1 MVPLRLTRIH
11 DAGVGDVLLCSCKD
25 KNINYKTQID
35 AIHCIIK
42 IGLNLFDVT
51 RCNGLHHK
59 NRNDFN
65 M

>member
-1 MVPLRLTRIH
+1 MVPLTQRSEMS
-11 DAGVGDVLLCSCKD
+11 CSVVQTQD
-25 KNINYKTQID
+25 ISNMGQID

-42 IGLNLFDVT
+42 IGLNLLDVT

>member
-1 MVPLRLTRIH
+1 MRDTGI
-11 DAGVGDVLLCSCKD
+11 GDVALCLCKL
-25 KNINYKTQID
+25 KNMKYRAQID
-35 AIHCIIK
+35 AIHCINK
-42 IGLNLFDVT
+42 IRLNLFDVT